1 MHLWDWGKQ
10 FSLEFSY
17 GITFRCWLGCR
28 YLKAQLGWMSRGLT
42 HMADSWY
49 QLWAGSSPGNV
60 DWSTYM
66 ILLQLLHAAQAAHS
80 IAFGLREG
88 AAQEQHFKK
97 AGSQSH
103 QKLRAVTRTGT
114 ASLPLLSVGQTM
126 SHNQPTFTKM
136 KMQSPSLGEG
146 VANSVAKECVGW
158 KLFFMPSL

>member
-1 MHLWDWGKQ
+1 MHLQDSGKQ
-10 FSLEFSY
+10 FSLEVSY
-17 GITFRCWLGCR
+17 EITFRCWLGCR

-60 DWSTYM
+60 DWSTYVV
-66 ILLQLLHAAQAAHS
+66 LLQLLHVAPAAHS

-103 QKLRAVTRTGT
+103 QKLRAVTSKFHHMREQVSTHEFWEGT
-114 ASLPLLSVGQTM
+114 SRQCLASALKYRNWAAGLVFVPCFLVQGPKNRQ
-126 SHNQPTFTKM
+126 
-136 KMQSPSLGEG
+136 
-146 VANSVAKECVGW
+146 W
-158 KLFFMPSL
+158 